1 MVAGG
6 AQNGSMVKCASCIN
20 LVSTHPRLAPRTPR
34 SSRLAR
40 SWLTLPRH
48 TRLYQTHE
56 AAAHWRAACSECT
69 AAMAHSDDG
78 EGLVMLTDEQR
89 SAVTVSVEV
98 RVLSVCCEFAVL
110 AVRLLCLL

>member
-1 MVAGG
+1 
-6 AQNGSMVKCASCIN
+6 
-20 LVSTHPRLAPRTPR
+20 
-34 SSRLAR
+34 
-40 SWLTLPRH
+40 
-48 TRLYQTHE
+48 
-56 AAAHWRAACSECT
+56 
-69 AAMAHSDDG
+69 MAHSDDG